1 MEAMRLLCEVQSAQL
16 TKPGDLTSLRLLFPI
31 AWDFDCYGDV
41 SPMTQISGSE
51 NTRKLVFGRYDSIE
65 CGGELLCGLLRT

>member
-1 MEAMRLLCEVQSAQL
+1 MRKSGNEADQQGCKVM
-16 TKPGDLTSLRLLFPI
+16 RLLFPV